1 MPDHALPSS
10 VTVLAALNF
19 LDPAVKAP
27 RRYIATPPPG
37 EPVDNAR
44 SVTHRVAVR
53 NGRGF
58 EHHYTLDN
66 SGFALIHA
74 PTEAR
79 DLYDDAEIL
88 VTYRPEV
95 ERLIR
100 RATGASR
107 VVAFDH
113 TIRNARRAEADA
125 ALRSPAKRIHNDYT
139 PRSAEQRV
147 RDILP
152 DEADWL
158 LSYRFAVVNLWR
170 SIAPVLESP
179 LALADGH
186 SVEETDLVPTRLI
199 YPDRIGETHAVL
211 FNPAHRWTYFPHMQP
226 EEALLIKCH
235 DSATD
240 GRVRLSIHGAFDDPT
255 SPADAPPRESI
266 EVRTLVFW
274 APEHPA
280 DA

>member
-1 MPDHALPSS
+1 MPDHVLPSG

-19 LDPAVKAP
+19 LHPAVTAP
-27 RRYIATPPPG
+27 RRYTAVPPPG
-37 EPVDNAR
+37 EAADNAE
-44 SVTHRVAVR
+44 SVQHLVRVA

-66 SGFALIHA
+66 SGFAVIHA
-74 PTEAR
+74 PSAAR
-79 DLYDDAEIL
+79 DLYDEADIL
-88 VTYRPEV
+88 ATYRPEA
-95 ERLIR
+95 ERIIQ
-100 RATGASR
+100 RATGATR

-113 TIRNARRAEADA
+113 TIRNADRAAGDA

-139 PRSAEQRV
+139 PDSAAQRV

-152 DEADWL
+152 AEAEWL
-158 LSYRFAVVNLWR
+158 LAHRFAVVNLWR
-170 SIAPVLESP
+170 PIAPVLESP
-179 LALADGH
+179 LALAEGH
-186 SVEETDLVPTRLI
+186 SVEDADLVPTRLI
-199 YPDRIGETHAVL
+199 YPDRIGETYSVL
-211 FNPAHRWTYFPHMQP
+211 FNPAHRWTYFPNLQP

-255 SPADAPPRESI
+255 SPPDAPPRESI
-266 EVRTLVFW
+266 EVRALVFW